1 VAMRVVPRAVA
12 NPTTTKFI
20 VVYKV
25 VSDGQCLLPTTV
37 KRIKGK
43 IIIML

>member
-12 NPTTTKFI
+12 NPITTKVI

-25 VSDGQCLLPTTV
+25 ASDGQCLLPTTV

-43 IIIML
+43 IMIML